1 MWVEFVVLGSSIL
14 GYGAH
19 QQRKRLSQVAEPTN
33 MPTVDVPPRF
43 KVRRLWRDIRDAM
56 NAAGRAE
63 LQRDIDPTLQ
73 ARLTEA
79 QRVAKRDQKI
89 SIGAMGVAALGA
101 YYPVFNLFGAAA
113 VLYLARETFKLI
125 KKDFQRGHYLSVYL
139 IGLVMTVGM
148 IVTNHLILAAFTGV
162 IGGFFARIVNRLEEA
177 SHHQLVNVFGDHPE
191 QVWILQDDTEIQIAF
206 QDLQVGDRVI
216 VNPGEVIPIDGTI
229 VRGEGQVDQ
238 HMLTGE
244 SQPAEKK
251 LDETVF
257 AATLLLSGQI
267 VVRVNTTGDETVASK
282 IGEVLNQ
289 TENYK
294 DNLTAR
300 GRKVADR
307 FLPVTACLSAITLP
321 ILGPN
326 AAIAMMW
333 SELGGIM
340 APLGSLTVLNYLQ
353 ILSRHNILVKDGR
366 VFELIRDV
374 DTVVFDK
381 TGTLTLEQPTV
392 SVIHPIGD
400 FSTEAV
406 LSYAAIAEYR
416 QPHPVAKAI
425 LAKATEAGL
434 TVMAPDEAH
443 YDMGYGIR
451 VRLADET
458 IQVGSARY
466 LQQEKILI
474 PDEVQTLQTA
484 ADVEGHTLI
493 YVAVNQTMAGVL
505 ALEPTIRPEAEEVI
519 NYLKQR
525 GMTLYVISGDHVGPT
540 QNLAKRLGIDH
551 FFADVLPERKA
562 DYVKRLKDEG
572 RFVCFIGD
580 GINDAIALKTAQVS
594 VSLKGASSAATDT
607 AQVVFM
613 DSTLKKLPR
622 LLMLADDFEGTMK
635 TNLAVS
641 FVPGVLIIA
650 GIYVLHFGIA
660 LSMAVFYIG
669 CFVGLGNILWPL
681 VKHHDPLALPDQS
694 DNKPLLQTPE

>member
-1 MWVEFVVLGSSIL
+1 MWVELAVLGSSIV

-19 QQRKRLSQVAEPTN
+19 RQRKRLTQITQPTK
-33 MPTVDVPPRF
+33 PVVDVPPRF
-43 KVRRLWRDIRDAM
+43 KLRRLWRDTRDAM
-56 NAAGRAE
+56 NAVGREE

-73 ARLTEA
+73 AHLAEQ
-79 QRVAKRDQKI
+79 QRIAKRDQKI

-101 YYPVFNLFGAAA
+101 YYPVLNLFGAAA

-125 KKDFQRGHYLSVYL
+125 KKDFQRGHYLSIYF
-139 IGLVMTVGM
+139 IGLAMTLGM
-148 IVTNHLILAAFTGV
+148 ILTNHLILAAFTGV

-177 SHHQLVNVFGDHPE
+177 SHHQLINVFGDQPE
-191 QVWILQDDTEIQIAF
+191 QVWILQDETEIQIAF
-206 QDLQVGDRVI
+206 QDLQAGDIVI

-229 VRGEGQVDQ
+229 MRGEGQVDQ
-238 HMLTGE
+238 HVLTGE

-251 LDETVF
+251 LDEEVF
-257 AATLLLSGQI
+257 AATLLLSGQLFI
-267 VVRVNTTGDETVASK
+267 RVNTTGDATLAAK
-282 IGEVLNQ
+282 IGDVLNQ

-300 GRKVADR
+300 GRKIADR
-307 FLPVTACLSAITLP
+307 FLPLTAGLSVATLP
-321 ILGPN
+321 ILGPS

-392 SVIHPIGD
+392 GAIHTLGAHSV
-400 FSTEAV
+400 EAV
-406 LSYAAIAEYR
+406 LRYAAIAEYR
-416 QPHPVAKAI
+416 QPHPIAKAI
-425 LAKATEAGL
+425 LAKAAEAAL
-434 TVMAPDEAH
+434 DLPTPDEAN
-443 YDMGYGIR
+443 YDMGYGIKVR
-451 VRLADET
+451 VGGET

-466 LQQEKILI
+466 LQQEQIVI
-474 PDEVQTLQTA
+474 PDAMQDVQTA
-484 ADVEGHTLI
+484 AGEQGHTLI
-493 YVAVNQTMAGVL
+493 YVAVDQQLAGIL

-519 NYLKQR
+519 GYLQQR
-525 GMTLYVISGDHVGPT
+525 GITLYIISGDHSGPT
-540 QNLAKRLGIDH
+540 QSLAKRLGIDH

-562 DYVKRLKDEG
+562 DYVKQLKDEG
-572 RFVCFIGD
+572 RFVCFVGD

-594 VSLKGASSAATDT
+594 ISLKGASSAATDT

-622 LLMLADDFEGTMK
+622 LLMLADDFESTMK
-635 TNLAVS
+635 TNLAIS
-641 FVPGVLIIA
+641 FVPGIVVIA
-650 GIYVLHFGIA
+650 GVYVLHFGIA
-660 LSMAVFYIG
+660 LSMAIFYIG
-669 CFVGLGNILWPL
+669 CFMGLGNILWPL
-681 VKHHDPLALPDQS
+681 VKHQETLALPDQTTNES
-694 DNKPLLQTPE
+694 SLPAA